1 MKIAD
6 NANNKIGFK
15 GTESNKVLTAV
26 GRVIDYTVVIF

>member
-26 GRVIDYTVVIF
+26 GRYYK